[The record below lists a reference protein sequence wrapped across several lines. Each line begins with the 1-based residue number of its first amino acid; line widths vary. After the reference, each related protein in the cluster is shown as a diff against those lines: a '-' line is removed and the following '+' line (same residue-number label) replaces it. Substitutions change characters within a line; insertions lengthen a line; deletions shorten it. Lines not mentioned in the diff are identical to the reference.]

1 VTVVTPDMAL
11 SIDQALPL
19 LSNAKFGPSPQEDKA
34 GSTSGGGV
42 VLSKDSKLIPVDTVN
57 ISSQSRQTITDAAK
71 EKSLAEEAI
80 KNEINTV
87 NKKEK
92 SDRTAAKVEF
102 AYDLNGDLIT
112 RYLDSTSRLVYQTPS
127 ELMLRL
133 KETILKSDF
142 SVDTK
147 A

>member
-1 VTVVTPDMAL
+1 MTPDMAL

-19 LSNAKFGPSPQEDKA
+19 ISNARSGLSPQEDKGGGA
-34 GSTSGGGV
+34 SGGGV
-42 VLSKDSKLIPVDTVN
+42 VSSSKDSKLIPVDTVS
-57 ISSQSRQTITDAAK
+57 ISSQSRQTIINAAK
-71 EKSLAEEAI
+71 EKFLAEEAL
-80 KNEINTV
+80 KKEINV
-87 NKKEK
+87 ISKDDK

-102 AYDLNGDLIT
+102 AYDVNGDIIT
-112 RYLDSTSRLVYQTPS
+112 RYLDSASRLVYQTPS